1 MEYTYEFF
9 EKSAQYVREKLDFQ
23 PEIGIILGSSLGPFA
38 AQVENPVV
46 IPYEDIHNFLR
57 STVATHAGKLICG
70 TVSGKK
76 VVCMSGRFHSY
87 EGYDFPQLTAPIR
100 LFKLLGCRAVILTN
114 AAGGVNLSFKPGD
127 IMLIN
132 DQIMLPGCSPM
143 RGPNIPEF
151 GPRFFDVQKMYSPEL
166 RAIAKECAQGSG
178 LTFHEGCYF
187 FMQGPQFE
195 TAAEIRA
202 IRTLGGDAVGMST
215 VTEALTAAHCGMPL
229 LCLSVMTNMA
239 AGVLDQPLSGEEVD
253 ETAAAVADRFSAY
266 LTRIVREM
274 VVDSL

>member
-9 EKSAQYVREKLDFQ
+9 EKSARYVREKLDFQ

-46 IPYEDIHNFLR
+46 IPYGDIPNFLR

-70 TVSGKK
+70 TIAGKK

-114 AAGGVNLSFKPGD
+114 AAGGVNLGYKPGD
-127 IMLIN
+127 IMIIN

-166 RAIAKECAQGSG
+166 RAVARECAQGSG

-195 TAAEIRA
+195 TPAEIRA

-215 VTEALTAAHCGMPL
+215 APEAIVAGHCGMQVL
-229 LCLSVMTNMA
+229 GFTLCTNMA
-239 AGVLDQPLSGEEVD
+239 AGILDQPLSEQEVLD
-253 ETAAAVADRFSAY
+253 AAEACKDKFSR
-266 LTRIVREM
+266 LV
-274 VVDSL
+274 LKCLNKL

>member
-46 IPYEDIHNFLR
+46 IPYENIPNFLR

-76 VVCMSGRFHSY
+76 VV
-87 EGYDFPQLTAPIR
+87 
-100 LFKLLGCRAVILTN
+100 
-114 AAGGVNLSFKPGD
+114 KPGD
-127 IMLIN
+127 IMIIN

-215 VTEALTAAHCGMPL
+215 VTEALTAAHCGLP
-229 LCLSVMTNMA
+229 CLGFSVITNMA
-239 AGVLDQPLSGEEVD
+239 AGILDQPLTDEEVN
-253 ETAAAVADRFSAY
+253 EVGHLVADNFSAY
-266 LTRIVREM
+266 LKKVLSRM
-274 VVDSL
+274 

>member
-46 IPYEDIHNFLR
+46 IPYEDIPNFLR

-114 AAGGVNLSFKPGD
+114 AAGGIKQGTKPGSL
-127 IMLIN
+127 MLLN
-132 DQIMLPGCSPM
+132 GQIACFVPSPLI
-143 RGPNIPEF
+143 GPNIDELGTRFPDMSQIYDLEF
-151 GPRFFDVQKMYSPEL
+151 QK
-166 RAIAKECAQGSG
+166 IARKAAASLDIDLMEGVYLQ
-178 LTFHEGCYF
+178 LT
-187 FMQGPQFE
+187 GPQYE
-195 TAAEIRA
+195 SPQEIA
-202 IRTLGGDAVGMST
+202 MCRTLGADAVGMST
-215 VTEALTAAHCGMPL
+215 ACEAIAARHMGMRVIGIS
-229 LCLSVMTNMA
+229 CITNLA
-239 AGVLDQPLSGEEVD
+239 AGISPQPLCHAEVQ
-253 ETAAAVADRFSAY
+253 EAADMVAPQFKKLVAATIQGIAKT
-266 LTRIVREM
+266 L
-274 VVDSL
+274 

>member
-9 EKSAQYVREKLDFQ
+9 EKSARYVREKLDFQ

-46 IPYEDIHNFLR
+46 IPYEAIPNFLR

-70 TVSGKK
+70 TVCGKK

-114 AAGGVNLSFKPGD
+114 AAGGVNLGYKPGD
-127 IMLIN
+127 IMIIN
-132 DQIMLPGCSPM
+132 DQIMLSGCSPM

-166 RAIAKECAQGSG
+166 RSIARQCAEGSG

-215 VTEALTAAHCGMPL
+215 VPEAIAAAHCGYEIL
-229 LCLSVMTNMA
+229 GVTLCANMA
-239 AGVLDQPLSGEEVD
+239 AGVLPQPLSGEEVN
-253 ETAAAVADRFSAY
+253 EMAEQSAPRFS
-266 LTRIVREM
+266 
-274 VVDSL
+274 SLILGCLERL

>member
-46 IPYEDIHNFLR
+46 IPYENIPNFLR

-127 IMLIN
+127 IMIIN

-178 LTFHEGCYF
+178 LTFHEG
-187 FMQGPQFE
+187 
-195 TAAEIRA
+195 
-202 IRTLGGDAVGMST
+202 S
-215 VTEALTAAHCGMPL
+215 
-229 LCLSVMTNMA
+229 
-239 AGVLDQPLSGEEVD
+239 
-253 ETAAAVADRFSAY
+253 
-266 LTRIVREM
+266 
-274 VVDSL
+274 

>member
-1 MEYTYEFF
+1 MLPG
-9 EKSAQYVREKLDFQ
+9 LDRCVV
-23 PEIGIILGSSLGPFA
+23 LTGSQVPVSNMLSDAYANLQCAFA
-38 AQVENPVV
+38 MAASSCPGV
-46 IPYEDIHNFLR
+46 FLAFDR
-57 STVATHAGKLICG
+57 
-70 TVSGKK
+70 K
-76 VVCMSGRFHSY
+76 VM
-87 EGYDFPQLTAPIR
+87 
-100 LFKLLGCRAVILTN
+100 LGCRAVILTN

-127 IMLIN
+127 IMIIN

-166 RAIAKECAQGSG
+166 RAIAKECAQSSG

-215 VTEALTAAHCGMPL
+215 VTEALTAAHCGLP
-229 LCLSVMTNMA
+229 CLGFSVITNMA
-239 AGVLDQPLSGEEVD
+239 AGILDQPLTDEEVN
-253 ETAAAVADRFSAY
+253 EVGHLVADNFSAY
-266 LTRIVREM
+266 LKKVLSRM
-274 VVDSL
+274 

>member
-46 IPYEDIHNFLR
+46 IPYEDIPNFLR

-114 AAGGVNLSFKPGD
+114 AAGGVISALSP
-127 IMLIN
+127 
-132 DQIMLPGCSPM
+132 
-143 RGPNIPEF
+143 
-151 GPRFFDVQKMYSPEL
+151 
-166 RAIAKECAQGSG
+166 A
-178 LTFHEGCYF
+178 
-187 FMQGPQFE
+187 
-195 TAAEIRA
+195 
-202 IRTLGGDAVGMST
+202 TL
-215 VTEALTAAHCGMPL
+215 
-229 LCLSVMTNMA
+229 
-239 AGVLDQPLSGEEVD
+239 
-253 ETAAAVADRFSAY
+253 
-266 LTRIVREM
+266 
-274 VVDSL
+274 